1 MIHDKKFF
9 QKEEILRRAEEYE
22 FPNPI
27 AVEYFA
33 WDCELT
39 AQLQSVCDDL
49 ILKGG
54 AATQLHLPLQK
65 QRGSKDVDIVTLLEL
80 KDIQAIIDKT
90 SEKFGSYIRFVLHN
104 PKKPTP
110 NMPLQTYFAHVPS
123 QIDTNRKELEV
134 KIDFLC
140 KCPTLN
146 SETLFKIQTYAIET
160 QTIKC
165 STAGTLTG
173 DKLLSLA
180 KGSIGLDI
188 EENYPKQIYDVD
200 ALIQTCDISEH
211 FIDDFVKAI
220 DCLVVTEASYRQ
232 IDVEGQKVLKDIRST
247 MQNYSLVDMP
257 KGDSKLKKDID
268 AFQQFYVNGSQRT
281 SKDEWS
287 TKALRISFF
296 TLIAS
301 LLLEKKL
308 SKKEAVQLITRCKV
322 ADQALRSI
330 SGSDIPKIRN
340 KILALQKEKMQD
352 FTVLR
357 GKPLQRVFW
366 QVLTIERLT
375 ELESIIQN
383 L

>member
-1 MIHDKKFF
+1 MFHDKKFF
-9 QKEEILRRAEEYE
+9 QKHEILRRAEEYE

-27 AVEYFA
+27 AIEYFA

-39 AQLQSVCDDL
+39 AQLQSVCDNL

-65 QRGSKDVDIVTLLEL
+65 QRGSKDVDIVTSLEL
-80 KDIQAIIDKT
+80 KDIQDIIDKT
-90 SEKFGSYIRFVLHN
+90 SKFDNDVKFVLHK
-104 PKKPTP
+104 PKHPTP

-140 KCPTLN
+140 KCPVLN
-146 SETLFKIQTYAIET
+146 SETLNKIQTFAIET
-160 QTIKC
+160 QAIKC

-188 EENYPKQIYDVD
+188 EENYPKQVYDLN

-232 IDVEGQKVLKDIRST
+232 IDVKPRKVLKDIIST

-257 KGDSKLKKDID
+257 KGDSQLKKDID
-268 AFQQFYVNGSQRT
+268 SFQQFYVNGSQRK

-287 TKALRISFF
+287 TKALRIKFF
-296 TLIAS
+296 ALLAC
-301 LLLEKKL
+301 LLLEKKIG
-308 SKKEAVQLITRCKV
+308 KKEAVQLITRCRAV
-322 ADQALRSI
+322 EQALGSI
-330 SGSDIPKIRN
+330 SGSNIPKTRS
-340 KILALQKEKMQD
+340 KILTLQKEKMQD
-352 FTVLR
+352 FNVLK
-357 GKPLQRVFW
+357 GKPLQRVLW
-366 QVLTIERLT
+366 QILTIERLP
-375 ELESIIQN
+375 ELESITQN
-383 L
+383 P